1 MKLRIANGEDLNSTE
16 FSVWAALAQ
25 QMVDAVM
32 TDSQNAQKYFSYS
45 ENPEVRKPSACFSLN
60 VGMDDFAMCIKAETI
75 VKQVQIKDDALKSF
89 LAKWD
94 KVPKL
99 GRVKRDPEVEAL
111 LMERRARFEK
121 ELTVCKAE
129 ENASARETCIV
140 KLENSYLDEKYG
152 YDSQDKDMI
161 LESNTSRQVSGERMV
176 YSPILSKEKHFES
189 SDISLHSLVRKIQV
203 TSTHTNYVNLFDVPC
218 PDSEGWSLCTQFCCQ
233 EGAEHNLYCNL
244 LIECY

>member
-1 MKLRIANGEDLNSTE
+1 MASLLYLIPLIAIYAIFNSAHGYTHAE
-16 FSVWAALAQ
+16 TSK
-25 QMVDAVM
+25 VM
-32 TDSQNAQKYFSYS
+32 LVSKRNAQKYFSYS

-161 LESNTSRQVSGERMV
+161 LESNTSRQVSGEPFRR
-176 YSPILSKEKHFES
+176 SLS
-189 SDISLHSLVRKIQV
+189 
-203 TSTHTNYVNLFDVPC
+203 
-218 PDSEGWSLCTQFCCQ
+218 
-233 EGAEHNLYCNL
+233 
-244 LIECY
+244 